1 MVNKSKVMVSYVVG
15 SVLWLAVTDALLN
28 VLPIS
33 RGVYVALSAA
43 KGAVFILLSAVF
55 LYQLL
60 KKREQLE
67 KAEEKEQQL
76 LTLINSMPDFVCFK
90 DSEGRWL
97 RVNDFGRRLYHL
109 EHIDYVGKTDR
120 ELGELVPFF
129 KDAFE
134 QCIESDREAWKSGTL
149 TRREESFETLDG
161 ERKTFDVIKVP
172 LFEDNGMRKGLLT
185 IGRDITQQKRTEE
198 LLLKKEKLSV
208 LGELAAGIAH
218 EIRNPL
224 TSMKGFMQMMQ
235 ETREV
240 NDDHVRIMLSELGRV
255 NQIVSELLV
264 LAKPQSHDY
273 RLFLLN
279 EAISYVISLI
289 GHEATLND
297 VSISV
302 HNNAPKACVYG
313 DQNQI
318 VQVLLN
324 VMKNAIEAMPDGG
337 NLYVRVSEAE
347 GIIRLAIA
355 DTGIG
360 ISKERLQK
368 IGEPFFTLKEKGMG
382 LGLTTSMK
390 IVQEHKGTMQI
401 ESEVGKGTVVH
412 LTFPSGS
419 AVVDANGQQKALS

>member
-1 MVNKSKVMVSYVVG
+1 MVSYVAG

-43 KGAVFILLSAVF
+43 KGAVFILLSVVF

-60 KKREQLE
+60 TKREQLE
-67 KAEEKEQQL
+67 KAEENEQQL

-129 KDAFE
+129 KDTFE
-134 QCIESDREAWKSGTL
+134 QCIESDREAWKSGTV
-149 TRREESFETLDG
+149 TRREESFETPDG
-161 ERKTFDVIKVP
+161 ELKTFDVIKVP
-172 LFEDNGMRKGLLT
+172 LFEENGARKGLLT
-185 IGRDITQQKRTEE
+185 IGRDITQQKRAEE

-224 TSMKGFMQMMQ
+224 TSMKGFIQMMQ

-240 NDDHVRIMLSELGRV
+240 NDDYMRIMLSELGRI

-264 LAKPQSHDY
+264 LAKPQSHNY
-273 RLFLLN
+273 RPFLLS
-279 EAISYVISLI
+279 EAVSYVISLI
-289 GHEATLND
+289 GHEATLNN

-324 VMKNAIEAMPDGG
+324 VMKNAIEAMPGG
-337 NLYVRVSEAE
+337 GSLYVRVSEA
-347 GIIRLAIA
+347 GGTVCLDIA

-390 IVQEHKGTMQI
+390 IIQEHKGTMQI
-401 ESEVGKGTVVH
+401 ESEVGKGTIVH
-412 LTFPSGS
+412 LTLPSGY
-419 AVVDANGQQKALS
+419 AANAASG

>member
-1 MVNKSKVMVSYVVG
+1 MFNKSKVMASYIAF
-15 SVLWLAVTDALLN
+15 SLLWLVVTDALIN
-28 VLPIS
+28 MLPVG
-33 RGVYVALSAA
+33 RGLYMALGIA
-43 KGAVFILLSAVF
+43 KGAVFILLSVVF

-60 KKREQLE
+60 TKREQLE
-67 KAEEKEQQL
+67 KAEENEQQL

-129 KDAFE
+129 KDTFE
-134 QCIESDREAWKSGTL
+134 QCIESDREAWKSGTV
-149 TRREESFETLDG
+149 TRREESFETPDG
-161 ERKTFDVIKVP
+161 ELKTFDVIKVP
-172 LFEDNGMRKGLLT
+172 LFEENGARKGLLT
-185 IGRDITQQKRTEE
+185 IGRDITQQKRAEE

-224 TSMKGFMQMMQ
+224 TSMKGFIQMMQ

-240 NDDHVRIMLSELGRV
+240 NDDYMRIMLSELGRI

-264 LAKPQSHDY
+264 LAKPQSHNY
-273 RLFLLN
+273 RPFLVS
-279 EAISYVISLI
+279 EAVSYVISLI
-289 GHEATLND
+289 GHEATLNN
-297 VSISV
+297 VLISV

-324 VMKNAIEAMPDGG
+324 VMKNAIEAMPGG
-337 NLYVRVSEAE
+337 GSLYVRVSEA
-347 GIIRLAIA
+347 GGTVYLDIA

-390 IVQEHKGTMQI
+390 IIQEHKGTMQI
-401 ESEVGKGTVVH
+401 ESEVGKGTIVH
-412 LTFPSGS
+412 LTLPSGY
-419 AVVDANGQQKALS
+419 AADAASG

>member
-1 MVNKSKVMVSYVVG
+1 MFNKSKVMASYIAF
-15 SVLWLAVTDALLN
+15 SLLWLVVTDALIN
-28 VLPIS
+28 MLPVG
-33 RGVYVALSAA
+33 RGLYMALGIA
-43 KGAVFILLSAVF
+43 KGAVFILLSVVF

-60 KKREQLE
+60 TKREQLE
-67 KAEEKEQQL
+67 KAEENEQQL

-129 KDAFE
+129 KDTFE

-172 LFEDNGMRKGLLT
+172 LFEENGARKGLLT
-185 IGRDITQQKRTEE
+185 IGRDITQQKRAEE

-224 TSMKGFMQMMQ
+224 TSMKGFIQMMQ

-240 NDDHVRIMLSELGRV
+240 NDDYMRIMLSELGRI

-264 LAKPQSHDY
+264 LAKPQSHNY
-273 RLFLLN
+273 RPFLLS
-279 EAISYVISLI
+279 EAVSYVISLI
-289 GHEATLND
+289 GHEATLNN
-297 VSISV
+297 VLISV

-324 VMKNAIEAMPDGG
+324 VMKNAIEAMPGG
-337 NLYVRVSEAE
+337 GSLYVRVSEA
-347 GIIRLAIA
+347 GGTVYLDIA

-390 IVQEHKGTMQI
+390 IIQEHKGTMQI
-401 ESEVGKGTVVH
+401 ESEVGKGTIVH
-412 LTFPSGS
+412 LTLPSS
-419 AVVDANGQQKALS
+419 YAADAASG

>member
-1 MVNKSKVMVSYVVG
+1 MFNKSKVMATYMIG
-15 SVLWLAVTDALLN
+15 SVVWIVATDVLLN
-28 VLPIS
+28 VLPVG
-33 RGVYVALSAA
+33 RGVYAVLSAA
-43 KGAVFILLSAVF
+43 KGTVFVLLSAVF

-67 KAEEKEQQL
+67 KTEENEQQL

-97 RVNDFGRRLYHL
+97 RVNDFGRRLYGL
-109 EHIDYVGKTDR
+109 EQIDYIGKTDR
-120 ELGELVPFF
+120 ELGERMPFF
-129 KDAFE
+129 QKAFE
-134 QCIESDREAWKSGTL
+134 QCIESDREAWESGTV
-149 TRREESFETLDG
+149 TRREESFETPDG
-161 ERKTFDVIKVP
+161 EMKTFDVIKVP
-172 LFEDNGMRKGLLT
+172 LFEENGKRKGLLT
-185 IGRDITQQKRTEE
+185 IGRDITQQKRAEE
-198 LLLKKEKLSV
+198 LLRKKEKLSV

-224 TSMKGFMQMMQ
+224 TSMKGFIQVMQ

-240 NDDHVRIMLSELGRV
+240 NDHYMRIMLSELDRI

-273 RLFLLN
+273 RPFLLG
-279 EAISYVISLI
+279 EALSYVISLI
-289 GHEATLND
+289 GHEATLTN
-297 VSISV
+297 VSVSV
-302 HNNAPKACVYG
+302 HNNAPKAYVHG

-324 VMKNAIEAMPDGG
+324 IMKNAVEAMPNGG
-337 NLYVRVSEAE
+337 TLYVRVSEAE
-347 GIIRLAIA
+347 GSVCIDIA

-360 ISKERLQK
+360 IPKERLQK

-390 IVQEHKGTMQI
+390 IVQEHKGTMRI

-412 LTFPSGS
+412 LTFPSARAS
-419 AVVDANGQQKALS
+419 

>member
-1 MVNKSKVMVSYVVG
+1 MFNKSKVMASYIAF
-15 SVLWLAVTDALLN
+15 SLLWLVVTDALIN
-28 VLPIS
+28 MLPVG
-33 RGVYVALSAA
+33 RGVYMALGIA
-43 KGAVFILLSAVF
+43 KGAVFILLSVVF

-60 KKREQLE
+60 TKREQLE
-67 KAEEKEQQL
+67 KAEENEQQL

-129 KDAFE
+129 KDTFE
-134 QCIESDREAWKSGTL
+134 QCIESDREAWKSGTV
-149 TRREESFETLDG
+149 TRREESFETPDG
-161 ERKTFDVIKVP
+161 ELKTFDVIKVP
-172 LFEDNGMRKGLLT
+172 LFEENGARKGLLT
-185 IGRDITQQKRTEE
+185 IGRDITQQKRAEE

-224 TSMKGFMQMMQ
+224 TSMKGFIQMMQ

-240 NDDHVRIMLSELGRV
+240 NDDYMRIMLSELGRI

-264 LAKPQSHDY
+264 LAKPQSHNY
-273 RLFLLN
+273 RPFLLS
-279 EAISYVISLI
+279 EAVSYVISLI
-289 GHEATLND
+289 GHEATLNN

-324 VMKNAIEAMPDGG
+324 VMKNAIEAMPGG
-337 NLYVRVSEAE
+337 GSLYVRVSEA
-347 GIIRLAIA
+347 GGTVCLDIA

-390 IVQEHKGTMQI
+390 IIQEHKGTMQI
-401 ESEVGKGTVVH
+401 ESEVGKGTIVH
-412 LTFPSGS
+412 LTLPSGY
-419 AVVDANGQQKALS
+419 AADAASG

>member
-1 MVNKSKVMVSYVVG
+1 MFNKSKVMASYIAF
-15 SVLWLAVTDALLN
+15 SLLWLVVTDALIN
-28 VLPIS
+28 MLPVG
-33 RGVYVALSAA
+33 RGLYMALGIA
-43 KGAVFILLSAVF
+43 KGAVFILLSVVF

-60 KKREQLE
+60 TKREQLE
-67 KAEEKEQQL
+67 KAEENEQQL

-129 KDAFE
+129 KDTFE
-134 QCIESDREAWKSGTL
+134 QCIESDREAWKSGTV
-149 TRREESFETLDG
+149 TRREESFETPDG
-161 ERKTFDVIKVP
+161 ELKTFDVIKVP
-172 LFEDNGMRKGLLT
+172 LFEENGARKGLLT
-185 IGRDITQQKRTEE
+185 IGRDITQQKRAEE

-224 TSMKGFMQMMQ
+224 TSMKGFIQMMQ

-240 NDDHVRIMLSELGRV
+240 NDDYMRIMLSELGRI

-264 LAKPQSHDY
+264 LAKPQSHNY
-273 RLFLLN
+273 RPFLLS
-279 EAISYVISLI
+279 EAVSYVISLI
-289 GHEATLND
+289 GHEATLNN
-297 VSISV
+297 VLISV

-324 VMKNAIEAMPDGG
+324 VMKNAIEAMPGG
-337 NLYVRVSEAE
+337 GSLYVRVSEA
-347 GIIRLAIA
+347 GGTVYLDIA

-390 IVQEHKGTMQI
+390 IIQEHKGTMQI
-401 ESEVGKGTVVH
+401 ESEVGKGTIVH
-412 LTFPSGS
+412 LTLPSGY
-419 AVVDANGQQKALS
+419 AANAASG

>member
-1 MVNKSKVMVSYVVG
+1 MFNKSKVMASYIAF
-15 SVLWLAVTDALLN
+15 SLLWFVVTDALIN
-28 VLPIS
+28 MLPVG
-33 RGVYVALSAA
+33 RDLYMALGIA
-43 KGAVFILLSAVF
+43 KGAVFILLSVVF

-60 KKREQLE
+60 TKREQLE
-67 KAEEKEQQL
+67 KAEENEQQL

-134 QCIESDREAWKSGTL
+134 QCIESDREAWKSGTV
-149 TRREESFETLDG
+149 TRREESFETPDG
-161 ERKTFDVIKVP
+161 ELKTFDVIKVP
-172 LFEDNGMRKGLLT
+172 LFEENGARKGLLT
-185 IGRDITQQKRTEE
+185 IGRDITQQKRAEE

-224 TSMKGFMQMMQ
+224 TSMKGFIQMMQ

-240 NDDHVRIMLSELGRV
+240 NDDYMRIMLSELGRI

-273 RLFLLN
+273 RPFLLD

-289 GHEATLND
+289 GHEATLNN

-302 HNNAPKACVYG
+302 HNTAPKACVYG

-337 NLYVRVSEAE
+337 ILYVHVAEAD
-347 GIIRLAIA
+347 GKIYVDVA
-355 DTGIG
+355 DTGVG

-390 IVQEHKGTMQI
+390 IVQEHKGTMRI
-401 ESEVGKGTVVH
+401 ESEVGKGTTVH
-412 LTFPSGS
+412 LTFPSGGVK
-419 AVVDANGQQKALS
+419 AANGRQNALS

>member
-1 MVNKSKVMVSYVVG
+1 MFNKSKVMASYIAF
-15 SVLWLAVTDALLN
+15 SLLWLVVTDALIN
-28 VLPIS
+28 MLPVG
-33 RGVYVALSAA
+33 RGLYMALGIA
-43 KGAVFILLSAVF
+43 KGAVFILLSVVF

-60 KKREQLE
+60 TKREQLE
-67 KAEEKEQQL
+67 KAEENEQQL

-129 KDAFE
+129 KDTFE
-134 QCIESDREAWKSGTL
+134 QCIESDREAWKSGTV
-149 TRREESFETLDG
+149 TRREESFETPDG
-161 ERKTFDVIKVP
+161 ELKTFDVIKVP
-172 LFEDNGMRKGLLT
+172 LFEENGARKGLLT
-185 IGRDITQQKRTEE
+185 IGRDITQQKRAEE

-224 TSMKGFMQMMQ
+224 TSMKGFIQMMQ

-240 NDDHVRIMLSELGRV
+240 NDDYMRIMLSELGRI

-264 LAKPQSHDY
+264 LAKPQSHNY
-273 RLFLLN
+273 RPFLLS
-279 EAISYVISLI
+279 EAVSYVISLI
-289 GHEATLND
+289 GHEATLNN
-297 VSISV
+297 VLISV

-324 VMKNAIEAMPDGG
+324 VMKNAIEAMPGG
-337 NLYVRVSEAE
+337 GSLYFRVSEA
-347 GIIRLAIA
+347 GGTVYLDIA

-390 IVQEHKGTMQI
+390 IIQEHKGTMQI
-401 ESEVGKGTVVH
+401 ESEVGKGTIVH
-412 LTFPSGS
+412 LTLPSS
-419 AVVDANGQQKALS
+419 YAADAASG

>member
-1 MVNKSKVMVSYVVG
+1 MFNKSKVMASYIAF
-15 SVLWLAVTDALLN
+15 SLLWLVVTDALIN
-28 VLPIS
+28 MLPVG
-33 RGVYVALSAA
+33 RGLYMALGIA
-43 KGAVFILLSAVF
+43 KGAVFILLSVVF

-60 KKREQLE
+60 TKREQLE
-67 KAEEKEQQL
+67 KAEENEQQL

-129 KDAFE
+129 KDTFE
-134 QCIESDREAWKSGTL
+134 QCIESDREAWKSGTV
-149 TRREESFETLDG
+149 TRREESFETPDG
-161 ERKTFDVIKVP
+161 ELKTFDVIKVP
-172 LFEDNGMRKGLLT
+172 LFEENGARKGLLT
-185 IGRDITQQKRTEE
+185 IGRDITQQKRAEE

-224 TSMKGFMQMMQ
+224 TSMKGFIQMMQ

-240 NDDHVRIMLSELGRV
+240 NDDYMRIMLSELGRI

-264 LAKPQSHDY
+264 LAKPQSHNY
-273 RLFLLN
+273 RPFLLS
-279 EAISYVISLI
+279 EAVSYVISLI
-289 GHEATLND
+289 GHEATLNN
-297 VSISV
+297 VLISV

-324 VMKNAIEAMPDGG
+324 VMKNAIEAMPGG
-337 NLYVRVSEAE
+337 GSLYVRVSEA
-347 GIIRLAIA
+347 GGTVYLDIA

-390 IVQEHKGTMQI
+390 IIQEHKGTMQI
-401 ESEVGKGTVVH
+401 ESEVGKGTIVH
-412 LTFPSGS
+412 LTLPSGY
-419 AVVDANGQQKALS
+419 AADAASG

>member
-1 MVNKSKVMVSYVVG
+1 VLAKSKVIAVYSIF
-15 SVLWLAVTDALLN
+15 SVCWLIVTDGILHFSH
-28 VLPIS
+28 IS
-33 RGVYVALSAA
+33 HDLYIIISTA
-43 KGAVFILLSAVF
+43 KGAVFILISIIF

-67 KAEEKEQQL
+67 KVMENEQQL
-76 LTLINSMPDFVCFK
+76 STLINSMPDFVCFK

-97 RVNDFGRRLYHL
+97 RVNDFGRWLYCL
-109 EHIDYVGKTDR
+109 ENVEYKGKTDR

-129 KDAFE
+129 KEAFE
-134 QCIESDREAWKSGTL
+134 QCIESDQKAWEKGKL
-149 TRREESFETLDG
+149 TRCEESFQTASG
-161 ERKTFDVIKVP
+161 EIKTFDVIKVP
-172 LFEDNGMRKGLLT
+172 LFEENGAKKGLLT
-185 IGRDITQQKRTEE
+185 IGRDITQQKLAES

-224 TSMKGFMQMMQ
+224 TSMKGFIQVMQ
-235 ETREV
+235 ETREI
-240 NDDHVRIMLSELGRV
+240 NETYLNIILSELERI

-273 RLFLLN
+273 KPFFLSDV
-279 EAISYVISLI
+279 IGYVINLI
-289 GHEATLND
+289 GHEATLNN

-302 HNNAPKACVYG
+302 HNNVPKACMYG

-318 VQVLLN
+318 IQVFIN
-324 VMKNAIEAMPDGG
+324 IMKNAIEAMPNGG
-337 NLYVRVSEAE
+337 D
-347 GIIRLAIA
+347 IRLRVWKEEKVIHITIS
-355 DTGIG
+355 DTGVG

-390 IVQEHKGTMQI
+390 IVQEHKGTLEI
-401 ESEVGKGTVVH
+401 ESEIGKGTTVH
-412 LTFPSGS
+412 LAFPIYE
-419 AVVDANGQQKALS
+419 KR

>member
-1 MVNKSKVMVSYVVG
+1 MASYIAF
-15 SVLWLAVTDALLN
+15 SLLWLVVTDALIN
-28 VLPIS
+28 MLPVG
-33 RGVYVALSAA
+33 RGVYMALGIA
-43 KGAVFILLSAVF
+43 KGAVFILLSVVF

-60 KKREQLE
+60 TKREQLE
-67 KAEEKEQQL
+67 KAEENEQQL

-129 KDAFE
+129 KDTFE
-134 QCIESDREAWKSGTL
+134 QCIESDREAWKSGTV
-149 TRREESFETLDG
+149 TRREESFETPDG
-161 ERKTFDVIKVP
+161 ELKTFDVIKVP
-172 LFEDNGMRKGLLT
+172 LFEENGARKGLLT
-185 IGRDITQQKRTEE
+185 IGRDITQQKRAEE

-224 TSMKGFMQMMQ
+224 TSMKGFIQMMQ

-240 NDDHVRIMLSELGRV
+240 NDDYMRIMLSELGRI

-264 LAKPQSHDY
+264 LAKPQSHNY
-273 RLFLLN
+273 RPFLLS
-279 EAISYVISLI
+279 EAVSYVISLI
-289 GHEATLND
+289 GHEATLNN

-324 VMKNAIEAMPDGG
+324 VMKNAIEAMPGG
-337 NLYVRVSEAE
+337 GSLYVRVSEA
-347 GIIRLAIA
+347 GGTVCLDIA

-390 IVQEHKGTMQI
+390 IIQEHKGTMQI
-401 ESEVGKGTVVH
+401 ESEVGKGTIVH
-412 LTFPSGS
+412 LTLPSGY
-419 AVVDANGQQKALS
+419 AADAASG

>member
-1 MVNKSKVMVSYVVG
+1 MFNKSKVMASYIAF
-15 SVLWLAVTDALLN
+15 SLLWLVVTDALIN
-28 VLPIS
+28 MLPVG
-33 RGVYVALSAA
+33 RGVYMALGIA
-43 KGAVFILLSAVF
+43 KGAVFILLSVVF

-60 KKREQLE
+60 TKREQLE
-67 KAEEKEQQL
+67 KAEENEQQL

-129 KDAFE
+129 KDTFE
-134 QCIESDREAWKSGTL
+134 QCIESDREAWKSGTV
-149 TRREESFETLDG
+149 TRREESFETPDG
-161 ERKTFDVIKVP
+161 ELKTFDVIKVP
-172 LFEDNGMRKGLLT
+172 LFEENGARKGLLT
-185 IGRDITQQKRTEE
+185 IGRDITQQKRAEE

-208 LGELAAGIAH
+208 LGELAAGIVH

-224 TSMKGFMQMMQ
+224 TSMKGFIQMMQ

-240 NDDHVRIMLSELGRV
+240 NDDYMRIMLSELGRI

-264 LAKPQSHDY
+264 LAKPQSHNY
-273 RLFLLN
+273 RPFLLS
-279 EAISYVISLI
+279 EAVSYVISLI
-289 GHEATLND
+289 GHEATLNN

-324 VMKNAIEAMPDGG
+324 VMKNAIEAMPGG
-337 NLYVRVSEAE
+337 GSLYVRVSEA
-347 GIIRLAIA
+347 GGTVCLDIA

-390 IVQEHKGTMQI
+390 IIQEHKGTMQI
-401 ESEVGKGTVVH
+401 ESEVGKGTIVH
-412 LTFPSGS
+412 LTLPSGY
-419 AVVDANGQQKALS
+419 AANAASG

>member
-1 MVNKSKVMVSYVVG
+1 MVNKTKVIAVYIMG
-15 SVLWLAVTDALLN
+15 SILWIAATDTLLN
-28 VLPIS
+28 MLSIS
-33 RGVYVALSAA
+33 RAVYMALGAA
-43 KGAVFILLSAVF
+43 KGAVFILLSAIF

-67 KAEEKEQQL
+67 KIEENEQQL

-97 RVNDFGRRLYHL
+97 RVNDFGQRLYHL
-109 EHIDYVGKTDR
+109 ERIDYVGKTDR

-134 QCIESDREAWKSGTL
+134 QCIESDREAWKNGTV
-149 TRREESFETLDG
+149 TRREESFAMPDG
-161 ERKTFDVIKVP
+161 EVKTFDVIKVP
-172 LFEDNGMRKGLLT
+172 LFDENGARKGLLT
-185 IGRDITQQKRTEE
+185 IGRDITQQKLAEE

-224 TSMKGFMQMMQ
+224 TSMKGFIQMMQ

-240 NDDHVRIMLSELGRV
+240 NDHYMRIMLNELGRI

-273 RLFLLN
+273 RPFLLD
-279 EAISYVISLI
+279 EALSYVISLI
-289 GHEATLND
+289 GHEATLNN

-302 HNNAPKACVYG
+302 HNTAPKACVYG

-337 NLYVRVSEAE
+337 ILYVHVAEAD
-347 GIIRLAIA
+347 GKVLVDVA
-355 DTGIG
+355 DTGVG
-360 ISKERLQK
+360 IPKERLQK

-390 IVQEHKGTMQI
+390 IVQEHKGTMRI
-401 ESEVGKGTVVH
+401 ESEVGKGTTVH
-412 LTFPSGS
+412 LTFPSGGVK
-419 AVVDANGQQKALS
+419 AANGRQNTLS

>member
-1 MVNKSKVMVSYVVG
+1 MVSYVAG

-76 LTLINSMPDFVCFK
+76 LTLINSMPGFVCFK

-172 LFEDNGMRKGLLT
+172 LFEENGARKGLLT
-185 IGRDITQQKRTEE
+185 IGRDITQQKRAEE

-224 TSMKGFMQMMQ
+224 TSMKGFIQMMQ

-240 NDDHVRIMLSELGRV
+240 NDDYMRIMLSELGRI

-264 LAKPQSHDY
+264 LAKPQSHNY
-273 RLFLLN
+273 RPFLLS
-279 EAISYVISLI
+279 EAVSYVISLI
-289 GHEATLND
+289 GHEATLNN
-297 VSISV
+297 VLISV

-324 VMKNAIEAMPDGG
+324 VMKNAIEAMPGG
-337 NLYVRVSEAE
+337 GSLYVRVSEA
-347 GIIRLAIA
+347 GGTVYLDIA

-390 IVQEHKGTMQI
+390 IIQEHKGTMQI
-401 ESEVGKGTVVH
+401 ESEVGKGTIVH
-412 LTFPSGS
+412 LTLPSGY
-419 AVVDANGQQKALS
+419 AADAASG

>member
-1 MVNKSKVMVSYVVG
+1 MVNKTKVIAVYIIG
-15 SVLWLAVTDALLN
+15 SILWIAATDTLLN
-28 VLPIS
+28 MLSIS
-33 RGVYVALSAA
+33 RAVYMALGAA
-43 KGAVFILLSAVF
+43 KGAVFILLSAIF

-67 KAEEKEQQL
+67 KIEENEQQL

-97 RVNDFGRRLYHL
+97 RVNDFGQRLYHL
-109 EHIDYVGKTDR
+109 ERIDYVGKTDR

-134 QCIESDREAWKSGTL
+134 QCIESDREAWKSGTV
-149 TRREESFETLDG
+149 TRREESFATPDG
-161 ERKTFDVIKVP
+161 EVKTFDVIKVP
-172 LFEDNGMRKGLLT
+172 LFDENGARKGLLT
-185 IGRDITQQKRTEE
+185 IGRDITQQKRAEE

-224 TSMKGFMQMMQ
+224 TSMKGFIQMMQ

-240 NDDHVRIMLSELGRV
+240 NDDYMRIMLSELGRI

-264 LAKPQSHDY
+264 LAKPQSHNY
-273 RLFLLN
+273 RPFLLS
-279 EAISYVISLI
+279 EAVSYVISLI
-289 GHEATLND
+289 GHEATLNN

-324 VMKNAIEAMPDGG
+324 VMKNAIEAMPGG
-337 NLYVRVSEAE
+337 GSLYVRVSEA
-347 GIIRLAIA
+347 GGTVCLDIA

-390 IVQEHKGTMQI
+390 IIQEHKGTMQI
-401 ESEVGKGTVVH
+401 ESEVGKGTIVH
-412 LTFPSGS
+412 LTLPSGY
-419 AVVDANGQQKALS
+419 AANAASG

>member
-1 MVNKSKVMVSYVVG
+1 MVSYVAG

-185 IGRDITQQKRTEE
+185 IGRDITQQKRAEE

-224 TSMKGFMQMMQ
+224 TSMKGFIQMMQ

-240 NDDHVRIMLSELGRV
+240 NDDYMRIMLSELGRI

-264 LAKPQSHDY
+264 LAKPQSHNY
-273 RLFLLN
+273 RPFLLS
-279 EAISYVISLI
+279 EAVSYVISLI
-289 GHEATLND
+289 GHEATLNN
-297 VSISV
+297 VLISV

-324 VMKNAIEAMPDGG
+324 VMKNAIEAMPGG
-337 NLYVRVSEAE
+337 GSLYVRVSEA
-347 GIIRLAIA
+347 GGTVYLDIA

-390 IVQEHKGTMQI
+390 IIQEHKGTMQI
-401 ESEVGKGTVVH
+401 ESEVGKGTIVH
-412 LTFPSGS
+412 LTLPSGY
-419 AVVDANGQQKALS
+419 AADAASG

>member
-1 MVNKSKVMVSYVVG
+1 MVNKAKVIAVYIIG
-15 SVLWLAVTDALLN
+15 SILWIAATDTLLN
-28 VLPIS
+28 MLSIS
-33 RGVYVALSAA
+33 RNVYMALGAA
-43 KGAVFILLSAVF
+43 KGAVFILLSAIF

-67 KAEEKEQQL
+67 KIEENEQQL

-97 RVNDFGRRLYHL
+97 RVNDFGRRLYRL
-109 EHIDYVGKTDR
+109 EHIDYIGKMDR

-129 KDAFE
+129 KEAFA
-134 QCIESDREAWKSGTL
+134 QCIESDREAWKSGKV
-149 TRREESFETLDG
+149 TRREESFATPDG
-161 ERKTFDVIKVP
+161 EVKTFDVIKVP
-172 LFEDNGMRKGLLT
+172 LFDENGARKGLLT
-185 IGRDITQQKRTEE
+185 IGRDITQQKLAEE

-224 TSMKGFMQMMQ
+224 TSMKGFIQMMQ

-240 NDDHVRIMLSELGRV
+240 NDHYMRIMLSELGRI

-273 RLFLLN
+273 RPFLLS
-279 EAISYVISLI
+279 EAVSYVISLI
-289 GHEATLND
+289 GHEATLNN

-324 VMKNAIEAMPDGG
+324 IMKNAIEAMPEGG
-337 NLYVRVSEAE
+337 NLYVRVAEAD
-347 GIIRLAIA
+347 GKIYVDVA
-355 DTGIG
+355 DTGVG

-390 IVQEHKGTMQI
+390 IVQEHKGTMRI
-401 ESEVGKGTVVH
+401 ESEVGKGTTVH
-412 LTFPSGS
+412 LTFPSS
-419 AVVDANGQQKALS
+419 AANV

>member
-1 MVNKSKVMVSYVVG
+1 MFNKSKVMASYIAF
-15 SVLWLAVTDALLN
+15 SLLWLVVTDALIN
-28 VLPIS
+28 MLPVG
-33 RGVYVALSAA
+33 RGLYMALGIA
-43 KGAVFILLSAVF
+43 KGAVFILLSVVF

-60 KKREQLE
+60 TKREQLE
-67 KAEEKEQQL
+67 KAEENEQQL

-129 KDAFE
+129 KDTFE
-134 QCIESDREAWKSGTL
+134 QCIESDREAWKSGTV
-149 TRREESFETLDG
+149 TRREESFETPDG
-161 ERKTFDVIKVP
+161 ELKTFDVIKVP
-172 LFEDNGMRKGLLT
+172 LFEENGARKGLLT
-185 IGRDITQQKRTEE
+185 IGRDITQQKRAEE

-224 TSMKGFMQMMQ
+224 TSMKGFIQMMQ

-240 NDDHVRIMLSELGRV
+240 NDDYMRIMLSELGRI

-264 LAKPQSHDY
+264 LAKPQSHNY
-273 RLFLLN
+273 RPFLLS
-279 EAISYVISLI
+279 EAVSYVISLI
-289 GHEATLND
+289 GHEATLNN
-297 VSISV
+297 VLISV

-324 VMKNAIEAMPDGG
+324 VMKNAIEAMPGG
-337 NLYVRVSEAE
+337 GSLYVRVSEA
-347 GIIRLAIA
+347 GGTVYLDIA

-390 IVQEHKGTMQI
+390 IIQEHKGTMQI
-401 ESEVGKGTVVH
+401 ESEVGKGTIVH
-412 LTFPSGS
+412 LTLPSS
-419 AVVDANGQQKALS
+419 YAADAASG

>member
-1 MVNKSKVMVSYVVG
+1 MVNKSKVMVSYVAG

-185 IGRDITQQKRTEE
+185 IGRDITQQKRAEE

-224 TSMKGFMQMMQ
+224 TSMKGFIQMMQ

-240 NDDHVRIMLSELGRV
+240 NDDYMRIMLSELGRI

-264 LAKPQSHDY
+264 LAKPQSHNY
-273 RLFLLN
+273 RPFLLS
-279 EAISYVISLI
+279 EAVSYVISLI
-289 GHEATLND
+289 GHEATLNN
-297 VSISV
+297 VLISV

-324 VMKNAIEAMPDGG
+324 VMKNAIEAMPGG
-337 NLYVRVSEAE
+337 GSLYVRVSEA
-347 GIIRLAIA
+347 GGTVYLDIA

-390 IVQEHKGTMQI
+390 IIQEHKGTMQI
-401 ESEVGKGTVVH
+401 ESEVGKGTIVH
-412 LTFPSGS
+412 LTLPSS
-419 AVVDANGQQKALS
+419 YAADAASG

>member
-1 MVNKSKVMVSYVVG
+1 MFNKSKVMASYIAF
-15 SVLWLAVTDALLN
+15 SLLWLVVTDALIN
-28 VLPIS
+28 MLPVG
-33 RGVYVALSAA
+33 RGVYMALGIA
-43 KGAVFILLSAVF
+43 KGAVFILLSVVF

-60 KKREQLE
+60 TKREQLE
-67 KAEEKEQQL
+67 KAEENEQQL

-129 KDAFE
+129 KDTFE
-134 QCIESDREAWKSGTL
+134 QCIESDREAWKSGTV
-149 TRREESFETLDG
+149 TRREESFETPDG
-161 ERKTFDVIKVP
+161 ELKTFDVIKVP
-172 LFEDNGMRKGLLT
+172 LFEENGARKGLLT
-185 IGRDITQQKRTEE
+185 IGRDITQQKRAEE

-224 TSMKGFMQMMQ
+224 TSMKGFIQMMQ

-240 NDDHVRIMLSELGRV
+240 NDDYMRIMLSELGRI

-264 LAKPQSHDY
+264 LAKPQSHNY
-273 RLFLLN
+273 RPFLLS
-279 EAISYVISLI
+279 EAVSYVISLI
-289 GHEATLND
+289 GHEATLNN

-324 VMKNAIEAMPDGG
+324 VMKNAIEAMPGG
-337 NLYVRVSEAE
+337 GSLYVRVSEA
-347 GIIRLAIA
+347 GGTVCLDIA

-390 IVQEHKGTMQI
+390 IIQEHKGTMQI
-401 ESEVGKGTVVH
+401 ESEVGKGTIVH
-412 LTFPSGS
+412 LTLPSGY
-419 AVVDANGQQKALS
+419 AANAASG